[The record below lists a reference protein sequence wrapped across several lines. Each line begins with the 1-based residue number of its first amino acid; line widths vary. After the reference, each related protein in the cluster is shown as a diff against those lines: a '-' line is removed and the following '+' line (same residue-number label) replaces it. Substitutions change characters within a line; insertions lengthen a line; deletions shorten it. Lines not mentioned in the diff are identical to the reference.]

1 MAKFLH
7 LQIHDVHQ
15 FDHMECKFFSE
26 MESELIDAASGKK
39 LVAIAILSS
48 REFLD
53 SPFLRTMINPAK
65 RTRNI

>member
-39 LVAIAILSS
+39 LVAILSS
-48 REFLD
+48 REI
-53 SPFLRTMINPAK
+53 SRQPFPADYDK
-65 RTRNI
+65 SSQ